1 MFKVLFMIP
10 NQGKC
15 SLAEDVDQREGRLGG
30 HEEMAALLTQVGATL
45 GALVFLVAGV
55 AVTEADRGLHLPPAP
70 QPPAVAVGEAGA
82 DEVALVAITLQ
93 PAPEAEGQVDVARV
107 VVRI

>member
-1 MFKVLFMIP
+1 MVGGLFA
-10 NQGKC
+10 K
-15 SLAEDVDQREGRLGG
+15 DVDQRKGRLGG
-30 HEEMAALLTQVGATL
+30 HEEMAALLAQVGATL
-45 GALVFLVAGV
+45 GALILLVAGV
-55 AVTEADRGLHLPPAP
+55 AVAEADRGLHLPPAP

-82 DEVALVAITLQ
+82 EKVALVAITLQ

>member
-1 MFKVLFMIP
+1 MFKVLFMIS
-10 NQGKC
+10 NREKG

-30 HEEMAALLTQVGATL
+30 HEEMAALLAQIGATL
-45 GALVFLVAGV
+45 GALILLIAGV
-55 AVTEADRGLHLPPAP
+55 AVAEAERGLHLPPAP
-70 QPPAVAVGEAGA
+70 QPPAIAVGEAGA

-107 VVRI
+107 IVRI

>member
-1 MFKVLFMIP
+1 MVGGLFA
-10 NQGKC
+10 K
-15 SLAEDVDQREGRLGG
+15 DVDQREGRLGG
-30 HEEMAALLTQVGATL
+30 HEEMAALLAQIGATL
-45 GALVFLVAGV
+45 GALIFLVAGV
-55 AVTEADRGLHLPPAP
+55 AVAEADRGLHLPPTP

-107 VVRI
+107 VMRI